1 MKATLAS
8 SLLGLALIFAR
19 IPRAPASD
27 PVAAITAP
35 ARGQRVD
42 GVVQILG
49 SATHPSFDHYEVH
62 FALDPNPTDTWF
74 PIVLAGATPVDD
86 APLAQW
92 DTGSISSGKYM
103 LRLQVIG
110 ADGSLPTEVIVPGVV
125 VRAGPESDTP
135 TPTPAAAATIAPAPV
150 AAPALPMAPQ
160 RDTVNPPLRNLF
172 TQLREKH
179 DYRSIF
185 LNSAAYSVVAF
196 LSLGVYLQLRKL
208 VRPHVRRLL
217 RRVRSD
223 LRRA

>member
-1 MKATLAS
+1 MRITIA
-8 SLLGLALIFAR
+8 SLLIALALTFAY
-19 IPRAPASD
+19 PTRAPGSD

-49 SATHPSFDHYEVH
+49 SATHPAFDHYEVH

-74 PIVLAGATPVDD
+74 PIVLAGATPTDD

-92 DTGSISSGKYM
+92 DTDSISSGKYM
-103 LRLQVIG
+103 LRLQVFG
-110 ADGSLPTEVIVPGVV
+110 ADGSLPAEVIVPDVV
-125 VRAGPESDTP
+125 MRAGPDPDTP

-150 AAPALPMAPQ
+150 AAPALPIAPQ
-160 RDTVNPPLRNLF
+160 RDAGNPPLRSLF
-172 TQLREKH
+172 AQLREKH
-179 DYRSIF
+179 DYRSTF
-185 LNSAAYSVVAF
+185 LNSAAYSVAAF
-196 LSLGVYLQLRKL
+196 LALGVYLQLRKL

-223 LRRA
+223 LRRP

>member
-1 MKATLAS
+1 M
-8 SLLGLALIFAR
+8 
-19 IPRAPASD
+19 
-27 PVAAITAP
+27 
-35 ARGQRVD
+35 
-42 GVVQILG
+42 
-49 SATHPSFDHYEVH
+49 
-62 FALDPNPTDTWF
+62 
-74 PIVLAGATPVDD
+74 LAGATPVDD

-110 ADGSLPTEVIVPGVV
+110 ADGSLPAEVIVPGVV